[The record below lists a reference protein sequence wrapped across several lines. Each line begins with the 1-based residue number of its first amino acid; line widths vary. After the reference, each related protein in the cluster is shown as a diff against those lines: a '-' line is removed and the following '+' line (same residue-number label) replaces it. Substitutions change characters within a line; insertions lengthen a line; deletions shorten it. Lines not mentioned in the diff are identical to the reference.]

1 MHFVRVFLLLC
12 LVSSALLLPA
22 QKVVLSE
29 PEPINVN
36 TDDFSVIGK
45 LNDYIAVY
53 RKSGDLP
60 EIILYSP
67 YFRKYKTIG
76 LPMVQAG
83 FSRIY
88 FSSDGQQIH
97 VFFQQREQKQE
108 RLYYVKVQ
116 PDYTLSTPRLLAR
129 LGAEDSD
136 DRMLFDYSA
145 SANAQ
150 YHALF
155 AQYRQNGRKTVRAIL
170 LGPDSN
176 KSSQAIYYPADND
189 RELYGKALLS
199 NEGQCFFLLG
209 NRSTNKGFIDK
220 LSLLR
225 GQVGS
230 EQLQEQVIQLGK
242 HAVGDLQW
250 AMNSEQQQAFV
261 GGYFSDGKFN
271 EPKGVFFFRFDT
283 RSPGEIVSQFTPLA
297 LLSNEM
303 GEMRL
308 RQLHAKKDG
317 GLEWVLEKYSQQ
329 VRTLNTAS
337 PVVFGGGFM
346 TTTLQDRSRT
356 VNEYYYSQV
365 QLINLKPDGSLQWV
379 QTVLKD
385 QQSSDDGGIF
395 SSFGTVTHPLG
406 NAYVFNEL
414 ENRDNRLMVAY
425 VNSESQLSIKEV
437 QLDDEIQRWSAMPRS
452 AKQTG
457 AGELVMPCVLKN
469 YLCFLKI
476 SF

>member
-1 MHFVRVFLLLC
+1 MHFVRLFLLLC
-12 LVSSALLLPA
+12 LVSTALLLPA

-53 RKSGDLP
+53 RKTGDLP

-88 FSSDGQQIH
+88 FASDGQQIH
-97 VFFQQREQKQE
+97 VFFQQREQRQE
-108 RLYYVKVQ
+108 RLYYVRVQ
-116 PDYTLSTPRLLAR
+116 SDYTLSSTRMLQR
-129 LGAEDSD
+129 LGANDSD
-136 DRMLFDYSA
+136 DRVLFDYSV
-145 SANAQ
+145 SNDGR

-155 AQYRQNGRKTVRAIL
+155 AQYRHNGQKTIRAVL
-170 LGPDSN
+170 LGPDTTTST
-176 KSSQAIYYPADND
+176 QVIYLAPDND
-189 RELYGKALLS
+189 RELYGKALMNS
-199 NEGQCFFLLG
+199 EGQCFFLLG

-225 GQVGS
+225 GNIGAN
-230 EQLQEQVIQLGK
+230 QLQEQAISLGK
-242 HAVGDLQW
+242 HAVGELQW
-250 AMNSEQQQAFV
+250 ALDEEQAQAFV

-271 EPKGVFFFRFDT
+271 EAKGVFFFRFDT
-283 RSPGEIVSQFTPLA
+283 RRASDVVSQFTPLA
-297 LLSNEM
+297 LLSDEM
-303 GEMRL
+303 GDMRL

-317 GLEWVLEKYSQQ
+317 GLEWVLEKYNQQ
-329 VRTLNTAS
+329 IRTLNTMS
-337 PVVFGGGFM
+337 PVMFGGGFM
-346 TTTLQDRSRT
+346 TTTIQDRSRT
-356 VNEYYYSQV
+356 VNEYNYSQV
-365 QLINLKPDGSLQWV
+365 QLINLKPDGALQWV
-379 QTVLKD
+379 QTILKD

-395 SSFGTVTHPLG
+395 SSFGTVSHPLG

-414 ENRDNRLMVAY
+414 ENRDNRMMVAY
-425 VNSESQLSIKEV
+425 VNSESQLSIKEI
-437 QLDDEIQRWSAMPRS
+437 QLDDDARRWSAMPRS